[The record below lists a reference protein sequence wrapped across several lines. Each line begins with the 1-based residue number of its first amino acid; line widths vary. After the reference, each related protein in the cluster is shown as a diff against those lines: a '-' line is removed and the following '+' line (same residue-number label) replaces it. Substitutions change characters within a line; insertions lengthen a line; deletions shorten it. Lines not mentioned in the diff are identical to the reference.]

1 MACPKCVGF
10 AGRLNITSLR
20 EYQDIVRQL
29 IQIASEGTFVLVG
42 ASCPLQDLFQTAMPG
57 DIVQHDF
64 RCFACGRKFHLG
76 ADTSHGHA
84 SWTVEEPPQPM
95 ENSAMPN

>member
-29 IQIASEGTFVLVG
+29 IQIASEGTFLRVG
-42 ASCPLQDLFQTAMPG
+42 ASCPLQDLFQTAMRQPCERRRTRVRQCAAQPS
-57 DIVQHDF
+57 I
-64 RCFACGRKFHLG
+64 R
-76 ADTSHGHA
+76 A
-84 SWTVEEPPQPM
+84 SRGPE
-95 ENSAMPN
+95 SI